1 MFLNELIG
9 EFPEIICD
17 STGLAQVTPY
27 EILLKDVKPAVRC
40 LFPCTHGQQRVLR
53 PVIDG
58 LLQKCDISKSTC
70 QINSLKRT
78 QLVLDTKI
86 RAQKLSK
93 VSLQSDE
100 RIRNKESRQ

>member
-27 EILLKDVKPAVRC
+27 QILLKDVKPAVRC

-53 PVIDG
+53 SVIDG
-58 LLQKCDISKSTC
+58 LLQKGDISKSTC

-100 RIRNKESRQ
+100 RIRNKESKQ

>member
-27 EILLKDVKPAVRC
+27 QILLKDVKPAVRC
-40 LFPCTHGQQRVLR
+40 LFPCTHGQQRVSR

-58 LLQKCDISKSTC
+58 LLQKGDISKSTC

-78 QLVLDTKI
+78 QLVLYTKFH
-86 RAQKLSK
+86 AQKL
-93 VSLQSDE
+93 QSF
-100 RIRNKESRQ
+100 IAIG